1 MFSIS
6 FILVLFMYQL
16 SVGCILTLAV
26 MPLKEVDRKFYQLSC
41 GLSSILLMIGLG
53 FSLKYSFELPENFGV
68 RPEQLG
74 SLPTIALAL
83 FGVYLAILLF
93 VYFRLRFK
101 KVAGAKALVRL
112 AAVLG
117 SMALIVEGLIYRP
130 ASLYGGLKSIVM
142 PLDFITAALFLGVF
156 MLAMVFGHWYLV
168 QAMPKRLLRRMTEIL
183 FVILVV
189 RILVVGVSLWIYT
202 AEVPGG
208 AAAVSGLMDIA
219 QGHGMFFWQ
228 RILTGLAIPL
238 VLSYM
243 IWSTAR
249 MGANQSATGL
259 LYVGVV
265 FVIIGEMI
273 SKYMF
278 MMSGI
283 PI

>member
-16 SVGCILTLAV
+16 SVGCVLTLAV